1 MLEVSVKK
9 VLNSAEGKLE
19 LDLDFQCQA
28 GEFLV
33 ISGESGAGKTSLLR
47 MIAGLMNP
55 DSGNIIFNQEPW
67 FGHKTNIKPQ
77 QRNCGLVF
85 QQYALFP
92 NMTVEGNLRYALK
105 KSQADSIIEELLDIM
120 EIKGL
125 RNQKPNQLSGGQQ
138 QRVALARTL
147 VQKPKILLLDEPLSA
162 LDRSMRIRLQ
172 EYLKKVHQQFE
183 PTTIM
188 VTHDPSE
195 ALRLAD
201 RIIIIEKGNITKDGK
216 PTEVFGNKSLSGK
229 FQFTGTVVDIQEEEL
244 LSIASVLV
252 GNELIKVVISDSE
265 QKSLRIGDEVIVASK
280 AFNPII
286 KKI

>member
-1 MLEVSVKK
+1 MLEVKVKK
-9 VLNSAEGKLE
+9 LLNSAQGKLE
-19 LDLDFQCQA
+19 LDLDFQCQP

-33 ISGESGAGKTSLLR
+33 ISGQSGVGKTSLLR

-55 DSGNIIFNQEPW
+55 DSGSIAFNQESW
-67 FGHKTNIKPQ
+67 FDLKTNIKPQ
-77 QRNCGLVF
+77 ERDCGLVF
-85 QQYALFP
+85 QQYSLFP

-105 KSQADSIIEELLDIM
+105 KGQPTAEVDELLEIM

-125 RNQKPNQLSGGQQ
+125 KDQKPLQLSGGQQ

-147 VQKPKILLLDEPLSA
+147 VQKPKLLLLDEPLSA
-162 LDRSMRIRLQ
+162 LDRPMRLRLQ
-172 EYLKKVHQQFE
+172 EYLRMVHEKFE
-183 PTTIM
+183 LTTIM

-195 ALRLAD
+195 AIRLAD
-201 RIIIIEKGNITKDGK
+201 RIIEIENGKIIKDGK

-252 GNELIKVVISDSE
+252 GNQLIKVVISDSE
-265 QKSLRIGDEVIVASK
+265 QKNLRIGDEVIVASK

>member
-1 MLEVSVKK
+1 MLEVKVKK
-9 VLNSAEGKLE
+9 LLNSAQGKLE
-19 LDLDFQCQA
+19 LDLDFQCQP

-33 ISGESGAGKTSLLR
+33 ISGQSGVGKTSLLR

-55 DSGNIIFNQEPW
+55 DSGSIAFNQESW
-67 FGHKTNIKPQ
+67 FDLKTNIKPQ
-77 QRNCGLVF
+77 ERDCGLVF
-85 QQYALFP
+85 QQYSLFP

-105 KSQADSIIEELLDIM
+105 KGQSTAEVDELLEIM

-125 RNQKPNQLSGGQQ
+125 KNQKPLQLSGGQQ

-147 VQKPKILLLDEPLSA
+147 VQKPKLLLLDEPLSA
-162 LDRSMRIRLQ
+162 LDRPMRLRLQ
-172 EYLKKVHQQFE
+172 EYLRMVHKKYE
-183 PTTIM
+183 LTTIM

-195 ALRLAD
+195 AIRLAD
-201 RIIIIEKGNITKDGK
+201 RIIEIENGKIIKDGK

-252 GNELIKVVISDSE
+252 GNQLIKVVISDSE
-265 QKSLRIGDEVIVASK
+265 QKNLRIGDEVIVASK

>member
-1 MLEVSVKK
+1 MLEVRVSKQ
-9 VLNSAEGKLE
+9 LNAAHGKLE
-19 LDLDFQCQA
+19 LDLDFKSHA

-33 ISGESGAGKTSLLR
+33 ISGQSGAGKTSLLR

-55 DSGNIIFNQEPW
+55 DSGEIKCNGQAWFNL
-67 FGHKTNIKPQ
+67 KTNTKPQ
-77 QRNCGLVF
+77 QRDCGLVF
-85 QQYALFP
+85 QEYSLFP
-92 NMTVEGNLRYALK
+92 NMTVEGNLKYALK
-105 KSQADSIIEELLDIM
+105 KGQSSAEIDDLLEIM

-125 RNQKPNQLSGGQQ
+125 KDQKPLKLSGGQQ

-147 VQKPKILLLDEPLSA
+147 VQKPKLLLLDEPLSA
-162 LDRSMRIRLQ
+162 LDRPMRLRLQ
-172 EYLKKVHQQFE
+172 DYLRMVHEKFE
-183 PTTIM
+183 LTTIM

-195 ALRLAD
+195 AIRLAD
-201 RIIIIEKGNITKDGK
+201 RVIEIEDGKITKDGK
-216 PTEVFGNKSLSGK
+216 PSEIFGNKSLSGK
-229 FQFTGTVVDIQEEEL
+229 FQFTGTIVEIKEEEL

-252 GNELIKVVISDSE
+252 GNQLIKVVISDSE

>member
-9 VLNSAEGKLE
+9 VLNSAEGKLK
-19 LDLDFQCQA
+19 LDLDFQCQT

-33 ISGESGAGKTSLLR
+33 ISGASGAGKTSLLR

-55 DSGNIIFNQEPW
+55 DSGNIRFNREPW
-67 FGHKTNIKPQ
+67 FHPKANIKPQ
-77 QRNCGLVF
+77 ERNCGLVF

-120 EIKGL
+120 EIEGL

-147 VQKPKILLLDEPLSA
+147 VQKPKLLLLDEPLSA
-162 LDRSMRIRLQ
+162 LDRPMRIRLQ

-183 PTTIM
+183 LTTIM

-201 RIIIIEKGNITKDGK
+201 RIIEIEKGNITKDGK

-229 FQFTGTVVDIQEEEL
+229 FQFTGTVVDIKEEEL

-252 GNELIKVVISDSE
+252 GNQLIKVVISDRE
-265 QKSLRIGDEVIVASK
+265 QQSLLIGDEVIVASK

>member
-9 VLNSAEGKLE
+9 ILNSAEGQLE
-19 LDLDFQCQA
+19 LDLDFKCQA

-55 DSGNIIFNQEPW
+55 DSGKIIFNQEPW
-67 FGHKTNIKPQ
+67 FDPNSNIKPQ

-105 KSQADSIIEELLDIM
+105 KSQPDSIIEELLDIM

-147 VQKPKILLLDEPLSA
+147 VQKPKLLLLDEPLSA

-183 PTTIM
+183 LNTIM

-201 RIIIIEKGNITKDGK
+201 RIIEIEKGNITKDGK
-216 PTEVFGNKSLSGK
+216 PTEFFGNKSLSGK

-252 GNELIKVVISDSE
+252 GNQLIKVVISDSE
-265 QKSLRIGDEVIVASK
+265 QQSLRIGDEVIVASK

>member
-19 LDLDFQCQA
+19 LDLDFECQA

-55 DSGNIIFNQEPW
+55 ELGNIRFNQEPW
-67 FGHKTNIKPQ
+67 FDQKTNIKPQ

-105 KSQADSIIEELLDIM
+105 KSQADSIIEELLNIM
-120 EIKGL
+120 EIEGL
-125 RNQKPNQLSGGQQ
+125 RNHKPNQLSGGQQ

-147 VQKPKILLLDEPLSA
+147 VQKPKLLLLDEPLSA

-183 PTTIM
+183 LNTIM

-201 RIIIIEKGNITKDGK
+201 RIIEIEKGNITKDGK

-252 GNELIKVVISDSE
+252 GNQLIKVVISDSE
-265 QKSLRIGDEVIVASK
+265 QQSLRIGDEVIVASK

>member
-19 LDLDFQCQA
+19 LDLDLECQA

-55 DSGNIIFNQEPW
+55 DSGNIRFNQEPW
-67 FGHKTNIKPQ
+67 FDPNSNIKPQ

-147 VQKPKILLLDEPLSA
+147 VQKPKLLLLDEPLSA

-183 PTTIM
+183 LTTIM

-201 RIIIIEKGNITKDGK
+201 RIIEIEKGNITKDGK

-229 FQFTGTVVDIQEEEL
+229 FQFTGTLVDIQEEEL

-252 GNELIKVVISDSE
+252 GNQLIKVVISDSE
-265 QKSLRIGDEVIVASK
+265 QQSLRIGDEVIVASK

>member
-1 MLEVSVKK
+1 MLEVKVKK
-9 VLNSAEGKLE
+9 LLNAAQGKLE
-19 LDLDFQCQA
+19 LDLDFQCQS

-33 ISGESGAGKTSLLR
+33 VSGLSGAGKTSLLR

-55 DSGNIIFNQEPW
+55 DSGNIRFNQKLW
-67 FGHKTNIKPQ
+67 FDSKTNIRPQ
-77 QRNCGLVF
+77 ERDCGLVF
-85 QQYALFP
+85 QNYSLFP

-105 KSQADSIIEELLDIM
+105 KGQSVAEVDELLAIM
-120 EIKGL
+120 EITGL
-125 RNQKPNQLSGGQQ
+125 KDQKPLQLSGGQQ

-147 VQKPKILLLDEPLSA
+147 VQKPKLLLLDEPLSA
-162 LDRSMRIRLQ
+162 LDRPMRLRLQ
-172 EYLKKVHQQFE
+172 EYLIMVHKKYE
-183 PTTIM
+183 LTTIM

-195 ALRLAD
+195 AIRLAD
-201 RIIIIEKGNITKDGK
+201 RIIEIESGKIIKDGK

-252 GNELIKVVISDSE
+252 GNQLIKVVISDSE
-265 QKSLRIGDEVIVASK
+265 QKNLRIGDEVIVASK

-286 KKI
+286 KRI

>member
-9 VLNSAEGKLE
+9 VLNSAEGQLE
-19 LDLDFQCQA
+19 LDLDFKCQA

-92 NMTVEGNLRYALK
+92 NMTVDGNLRYALK

-147 VQKPKILLLDEPLSA
+147 VQKPKLLLLDEPLSA
-162 LDRSMRIRLQ
+162 LDRPMRIRLQ

-183 PTTIM
+183 LTTIM

-201 RIIIIEKGNITKDGK
+201 RIIEIEKGNITKDGK

-229 FQFTGTVVDIQEEEL
+229 FQFTGTLVDIQEEEL
-244 LSIASVLV
+244 LCIASMLV

>member
-1 MLEVSVKK
+1 MLEVKVKK
-9 VLNSAEGKLE
+9 LLNAAQGKLE
-19 LDLDFQCQA
+19 LDLDFQCQP

-33 ISGESGAGKTSLLR
+33 ISGQSGAGKTSLLR

-55 DSGNIIFNQEPW
+55 DSGNIRFNQQLW
-67 FGHKTNIKPQ
+67 FNLKTNIKPQ
-77 QRNCGLVF
+77 ERDCGLVF
-85 QQYALFP
+85 QQYSLFP

-105 KSQADSIIEELLDIM
+105 KGQSTAEVDELLEIM

-125 RNQKPNQLSGGQQ
+125 KDQKPLQLSGGQQ

-147 VQKPKILLLDEPLSA
+147 VQKPKLLLLDEPLSA
-162 LDRSMRIRLQ
+162 LDRPMRLRLQ
-172 EYLKKVHQQFE
+172 EYLRMVHKKYE
-183 PTTIM
+183 LTAIM

-195 ALRLAD
+195 AIRLAD
-201 RIIIIEKGNITKDGK
+201 RIIEIENGKIIKDGK

-252 GNELIKVVISDSE
+252 GNQLIKVVIGDSE